1 MLYFITHKGLVSEEA
16 ISKRSIFG
24 LRPLQAFIEIPLMK
38 NLNKK
43 DLNMGNYDFDDD
55 AKYYQPVV
63 VDNVIIRYIT
73 KYIKRKGNYAPDIF
87 YRFKLLLGVI
97 SETPENST

>member
-16 ISKRSIFG
+16 ISKRGILG

-55 AKYYQPVV
+55 AKYYQPIV

-73 KYIKRKGNYAPDIF
+73 RWRN
-87 YRFKLLLGVI
+87 
-97 SETPENST
+97 

>member
-1 MLYFITHKGLVSEEA
+1 
-16 ISKRSIFG
+16 
-24 LRPLQAFIEIPLMK
+24 MK

-73 KYIKRKGNYAPDIF
+73 KYIKRKGNYALIYFTDSSYNGF
-87 YRFKLLLGVI
+87 LLGVI